1 MVGGWV
7 KELLKERCILLTQ
20 KLLLSFFWDLIFF
33 RVVLDSQQKW
43 KEGTEV
49 SHMPSP
55 AHRHSF
61 PHGQRHV
68 AEWHTSDQG
77 WAYTG
82 DFPGGSGKESTC
94 NAGDPGSIPESGRS
108 PGGGHGNPLQC
119 SCLENPM
126 DRGVLQAM
134 VHQVAKSRTQ
144 LNWLCTKCKPELP
157 SSSVKFSV
165 LSCIRESAYLRNHGG
180 TYHTEEERWFQS
192 GPEEGEFRYHLNDTV
207 FW

>member
-61 PHGQRHV
+61 PHGQHHV

-126 DRGVLQAM
+126 DRGAWQAAVLKVSQS
-134 VHQVAKSRTQ
+134 QTGLKR
-144 LNWLCTKCKPELP
+144 L
-157 SSSVKFSV
+157 SSSGSQPA
-165 LSCIRESAYLRNHGG
+165 LTPWSLRV
-180 TYHTEEERWFQS
+180 RSQPQS
-192 GPEEGEFRYHLNDTV
+192 SLLCYIFYGKWHVSITLVPYRV
-207 FW
+207 SSQP